1 MYISNEC
8 DLFANDT
15 TIHTSST
22 NLEVISSELQ
32 TNANELLQWT
42 ELNHMALNSKKTKRM
57 LITTRQRRQNIKENI
72 EEIKVNNTIIEDI
85 ESHKLLGVNIDN
97 NLSWSS
103 HISNLSKKVSSKVYA
118 LNRIKHMLD
127 TKCRKLY
134 FQAYIQS
141 LTDYASTLWDGA
153 SNETMRHIRSL
164 YKRGLK
170 IVISKNQITNNDY
183 KAHRILPFDKRLCFN
198 KALMVHRCIHGNAPK
213 LLSAKFSSKI
223 QRNSNKLH
231 TKTPRI
237 DLSKTSFSY
246 SGAKL
251 WNTIP
256 FEICNIRN
264 ISNFKKKY
272 KQHLIESC

>member
-1 MYISNEC
+1 MG
-8 DLFANDT
+8 
-15 TIHTSST
+15 
-22 NLEVISSELQ
+22 VI
-32 TNANELLQWT
+32 
-42 ELNHMALNSKKTKRM
+42 
-57 LITTRQRRQNIKENI
+57 
-72 EEIKVNNTIIEDI
+72 V
-85 ESHKLLGVNIDN
+85 DN
-97 NLSWSS
+97 NLSWSP

-118 LNRIKHMLD
+118 LNHIKHTLD

-170 IVISKNQITNNDY
+170 IVISKNKITNDDY
-183 KAHRILPFDKRLCFN
+183 KAHEILPFEKRLCFN
-198 KALMVHRCIHGNAPK
+198 KASMVHRCIHGNAPK
-213 LLSAKFSSKI
+213 LLSAKFSSKS

-237 DLSKTSFSY
+237 DLSKTNFSY

-251 WNTIP
+251 WNAIP
-256 FEICNIRN
+256 FEIRN
-264 ISNFKKKY
+264 IKNTSNFKKKY
-272 KQHLIESC
+272 KQYLIES